1 MENIYLAHHGIKGQK
16 WGVRRFQKEDGTRT
30 TAGKK
35 REKNDI
41 PAKKQ
46 EKINDKY
53 AAKVQKKFVKI
64 WNTSSNKLNGPDGYS
79 KINQDPKFKGLDMRG
94 VTAANR
100 NKATKQ
106 QKEYIRAIEK
116 ITTDTMNDAIQKVVG
131 DNKKATITLHMDYD
145 YFDGYTRSDIRHSD
159 DIPSTTINKTLRTNG
174 LINRII
180 IPEAE
185 IQSIIDLIIESLE

>member
-1 MENIYLAHHGIKGQK
+1 MKNIYLAHHGIKGQK

-41 PAKKQ
+41 SAKKQ

-53 AAKVQKKFVKI
+53 AAKFKRKVFKV
-64 WNTSSNKLNGPDGYS
+64 WNASADILNGPDGIP
-79 KINQDPKFKGLDMRG
+79 KINQDPKFKDLDMRG

-106 QKEYIRAIEK
+106 QKEYMRAIEK
-116 ITTDTMNDAIQKVVG
+116 ITAEAMNDAIQKVVG

-174 LINRII
+174 LINKII

>member
-1 MENIYLAHHGIKGQK
+1 MKNIYLAHHGIKGQK

-35 REKNDI
+35 REI
-41 PAKKQ
+41 SAKKQ

-53 AAKVQKKFVKI
+53 EAKLKRKVFKV
-64 WNTSSNKLNGPDGYS
+64 WNASADILNGPDGYS
-79 KINQDPKFKGLDMRG
+79 KINNDPKFKDLDMRG

-106 QKEYIRAIEK
+106 QKEYMRAIEK
-116 ITTDTMNDAIQKVVG
+116 ITAEAMNDAIDKVVG
-131 DNKKATITLHMDYD
+131 DNPKATITLHMDYD
-145 YFDGYTRSDIRHSD
+145 YFNGYTKSDIRHSD
-159 DIPSTTINKTLRTNG
+159 DILSTTINKTLRTNG
-174 LINRII
+174 LINKII

-185 IQSIIDLIIESLE
+185 MQSIIDLIIESLE

>member
-1 MENIYLAHHGIKGQK
+1 MKNIYLAHHGIKGQK

-35 REKNDI
+35 REI
-41 PAKKQ
+41 SAKKQ

-53 AAKVQKKFVKI
+53 EAKLKRKVFKV
-64 WNTSSNKLNGPDGYS
+64 WNASADILNGPDGYS
-79 KINQDPKFKGLDMRG
+79 KINNDPKFKDLDMRE
-94 VTAANR
+94 VTADNR

-106 QKEYIRAIEK
+106 QKEYMRAIEK
-116 ITTDTMNDAIQKVVG
+116 ITAEAMNDAIDKVVG
-131 DNKKATITLHMDYD
+131 DNPKATITLHMDYD
-145 YFDGYTRSDIRHSD
+145 YFNGYTRSDIRHSD

-174 LINRII
+174 LINKII

-185 IQSIIDLIIESLE
+185 MQRIIDLIIESLE